1 LELEMTGEVN
11 SMSLAETLDQLT
23 RPGDLAEKLEDN
35 SVRCLACA
43 HSCLIREGK
52 RGICKIRFNRE
63 GELQVPWGYVSSIQ
77 VDPIE
82 KKPFYHFLAG
92 SEALTFGMLG
102 CNLQCD
108 YCQNWLTSQALREKG
123 TDKLSGMIRRLSS
136 EEIVGYGIQYGAEV
150 VASSYNE
157 PLITS
162 EWAREIFTKAGQAG
176 LKQVY
181 VSNGFATPDV
191 LDYLKPALQGFKVD
205 LKTMQ
210 EDHYRDL
217 GGRLQPVLDSIQY
230 AHGLGMWVEIV
241 TLLVPDFND
250 SSQELVDIARFILS
264 VSPNIPWHISA
275 FRPDYKMMDK
285 PRTSP
290 AQLRKAVEIGFQE
303 GLNYVYAGN
312 MPGSVGEYEN
322 TLCHHCRSRL
332 IQRQGYLILSYQI
345 TPQGTCPDCGTRIP
359 GHWTENPERL
369 NRSGRGFP
377 QMI

>member
-1 LELEMTGEVN
+1 MTGEVN

-23 RPGDLAEKLEDN
+23 RPGDLVEKLEDN

-181 VSNGFATPDV
+181 ISNGFATPDV

-230 AHGLGMWVEIV
+230 AYGLGMWVEIV
-241 TLLVPDFND
+241 TLLVPGFND
-250 SSQELVDIARFILS
+250 SSQELVDIARFIQS

-285 PRTSP
+285 PRTSTV
-290 AQLRKAVEIGFQE
+290 QLRKAVEIGFQE

-312 MPGSVGEYEN
+312 IPGGVGEYEN

-332 IQRQGYLILSYQI
+332 IHRQGYLILSYQI

-359 GHWTENPERL
+359 GRWTENPEHL

>member
-1 LELEMTGEVN
+1 
-11 SMSLAETLDQLT
+11 MSLAETLDQLT
-23 RPGDLAEKLEDN
+23 RPGDLVEKLEDN

-52 RGICKIRFNRE
+52 RGICKIRFNRV

-181 VSNGFATPDV
+181 ISNGFATPDV
-191 LDYLKPALQGFKVD
+191 LDYLKPTLQGFKVD

-230 AHGLGMWVEIV
+230 AYALGMWVEIV
-241 TLLVPDFND
+241 TLLVPGFND
-250 SSQELVDIARFILS
+250 SSQELVDIARFIQS

-285 PRTSP
+285 PRTSSS
-290 AQLRKAVEIGFQE
+290 QLRKAVEIGFQE

-312 MPGSVGEYEN
+312 IPGGVGEYEN

-332 IQRQGYLILSYQI
+332 IQRQGYLILNYRI
-345 TPQGTCPDCGTRIP
+345 TPLGTCPDCGTKIP
-359 GHWTENPERL
+359 GRWTENPERL
-369 NRSGRGFP
+369 NRSGMGFP

>member
-1 LELEMTGEVN
+1 
-11 SMSLAETLDQLT
+11 MSLSETLDQLT
-23 RPGDLAEKLEDN
+23 QPGDLVDNLEDR

-63 GELQVPWGYVSSIQ
+63 GELQVPWGYVTSIQ

-92 SEALTFGMLG
+92 SDALTFGMLG
-102 CNLQCD
+102 CNLRCD

-136 EEIVGYGIQYGAEV
+136 EEIVDYGVQYGAEV

-191 LDYLKPALQGFKVD
+191 LDYLKPALLGFKVD

-217 GGRLQPVLDSIQY
+217 GGQLHPVLDSIQY
-230 AHGLGMWVEIV
+230 AHDLGMWVEIV
-241 TLLVPDFND
+241 TLLVPGFND
-250 SSQELVDIARFILS
+250 SSQELIDIARFIKS
-264 VSPNIPWHISA
+264 VSPNIPWHVSA

-285 PRTSP
+285 PRTSTV
-290 AQLRKAVEIGFQE
+290 QLRKAVEIGFQE

-312 MPGSVGEYEN
+312 MPGNVGEYEN

-332 IQRQGYLILSYQI
+332 IERRGYIILSYQI

-359 GHWTENPERL
+359 GLWTENPEWL
-369 NRSGRGFP
+369 QKSGRGFP
-377 QMI
+377 RMI